1 MKSSLVNNENNLD
14 ILKSFSS
21 DYIKSNASDNDNDID
36 DNGCT
41 ENIDL
46 DIQQRKRSLSPV
58 SNKAKNNTNNT
69 NPTPTFERK
78 RTKNLENLIG
88 NLKVRK
94 LNQSGKED
102 NGKGDKMGSLYVETS
117 LSDCSRSTPPLS
129 SSSPSVSPSSLS
141 IPPDSPIQSHASS
154 LSSSSSS
161 LANASS
167 SNSFNT
173 HKSRYSM
180 IPKFRWMMETNGSP
194 ANLNEL
200 SEETKAMLI
209 ANGKYLNNQHLN
221 KKNSVDEEENDDDNE
236 NELEIDNED
245 ENNNENENDFDS
257 TNNNSWSISN
267 LVNGN
272 KNIINNS
279 KINAAG
285 KPKLETANIQRNK
298 LLKET
303 NLKAE
308 PTVNEVKKPNQA
320 PKLTANHI
328 QNKNSDDPSRA
339 VKFYDDFIDFRGD
352 ILRRPPNSKNC
363 RILWEYL
370 YLLLQ
375 DNNYS
380 SVIKWEDPVN
390 MVFRIVQA
398 EKLAALWGLQK
409 NRLGMTYEKL
419 SRGMRYYY
427 PNNIIA
433 REPGRRLLYRF
444 MRHPDEIKKFVKK
457 NGTYMLKRAKMS
469 TKAEL
474 DESKAEM
481 NPEDS
486 GVDEPDNKTAK
497 ASKAKANKAA
507 NNSKKNQ
514 KNNFEECDEVDG
526 DLLAEDEELDE
537 NCDDMEGCI
546 DEEDDICN
554 DGENKNT
561 NTNNN
566 KHVNN
571 TNQKS
576 NKLNKNGDNKS
587 ATELINNLLS
597 SASSVSSSSS
607 SSSSAS
613 SSSSSPPLPSL
624 NTAMPNPQPN
634 FYSEL
639 YPYMYS
645 AQMAYFSRLMS
656 SPNDADAILM
666 QLRNQVEMNNNLLD
680 NRILNESL
688 QTLASTF
695 SNLNRTST
703 NTSNQNATNGNNTN
717 DLQSKL
723 KRSSNKSEVSSTYSS
738 ASSTHSFDN
747 DRQSD
752 EFYNSK
758 NINKQNYSNTK
769 QTRNDNSNNY
779 VNSQLNDLNDNQKHS
794 FLLNNLAEHP
804 LNLSMNQK
812 KQRKS
817 KYDISRFNN
826 LN

>member
-1 MKSSLVNNENNLD
+1 MV
-14 ILKSFSS
+14 
-21 DYIKSNASDNDNDID
+21 
-36 DNGCT
+36 
-41 ENIDL
+41 
-46 DIQQRKRSLSPV
+46 
-58 SNKAKNNTNNT
+58 
-69 NPTPTFERK
+69 
-78 RTKNLENLIG
+78 
-88 NLKVRK
+88 K
-94 LNQSGKED
+94 L
-102 NGKGDKMGSLYVETS
+102 L
-117 LSDCSRSTPPLS
+117 
-129 SSSPSVSPSSLS
+129 
-141 IPPDSPIQSHASS
+141 H
-154 LSSSSSS
+154 
-161 LANASS
+161 
-167 SNSFNT
+167 
-173 HKSRYSM
+173 
-180 IPKFRWMMETNGSP
+180 
-194 ANLNEL
+194 
-200 SEETKAMLI
+200 
-209 ANGKYLNNQHLN
+209 
-221 KKNSVDEEENDDDNE
+221 
-236 NELEIDNED
+236 LEI
-245 ENNNENENDFDS
+245 
-257 TNNNSWSISN
+257 
-267 LVNGN
+267 V
-272 KNIINNS
+272 
-279 KINAAG
+279 
-285 KPKLETANIQRNK
+285 
-298 LLKET
+298 
-303 NLKAE
+303 
-308 PTVNEVKKPNQA
+308 
-320 PKLTANHI
+320 
-328 QNKNSDDPSRA
+328 
-339 VKFYDDFIDFRGD
+339 
-352 ILRRPPNSKNC
+352 
-363 RILWEYL
+363 EYL

-375 DNNYS
+375 DNNYN

-457 NGTYMLKRAKMS
+457 NGTYMLKRAKMT

-474 DESKAEM
+474 DESKTEM

-497 ASKAKANKAA
+497 ANKAKANKA

-526 DLLAEDEELDE
+526 DLAEDEELDE

-561 NTNNN
+561 NTNN

-571 TNQKS
+571 KNQKS

-703 NTSNQNATNGNNTN
+703 NTSNQNATNGNTN